1 MSFDAYKYTFKCWV
15 LQNLP
20 LSTWSHHVCTVCM
33 HGAWGK
39 TFWICLFL
47 FILECLY
54 WSKNMQSLIVLYR
67 TVSHIWSIEIMCKH
81 FCFEIIIKF
90 IWVEPPVLCSVHM
103 HLPLLFWE
111 ITQYFRGKR
120 LLAIYPRFPKNNFR
134 KSMFSRCIYWGVEG
148 GVNYIR
154 IFAISGP
161 ARSLFPAAIGHPL
174 DQKWSTCSY
183 LYSTVI
189 ENLSACSRTC

>member
-1 MSFDAYKYTFKCWV
+1 MPISTRLNAECCRIFHCQHEATMSVRF
-15 LQNLP
+15 
-20 LSTWSHHVCTVCM
+20 VCM
-33 HGAWGK
+33 EPGVRL
-39 TFWICLFL
+39 FDICLFL